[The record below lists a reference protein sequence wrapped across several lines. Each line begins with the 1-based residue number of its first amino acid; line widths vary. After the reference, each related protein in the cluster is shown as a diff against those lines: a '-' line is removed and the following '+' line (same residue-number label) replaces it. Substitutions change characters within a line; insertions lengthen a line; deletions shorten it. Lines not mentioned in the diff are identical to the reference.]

1 MENMINYWKTRL
13 QNRTQK
19 TKLVSTQAPTNLFS
33 KPRGDIMSSIKGIK
47 TSKKN
52 IAGYKYLFDVS
63 NPGLLSKEI
72 EIEKNIDNS

>member
-1 MENMINYWKTRL
+1 MESMFNYWKTRL
-13 QNRTQK
+13 QNTTQK
-19 TKLVSTQAPTNLFS
+19 TKLVSTQAPTNPPS

-47 TSKKN
+47 TSKKKN

-72 EIEKNIDNS
+72 EIEKTI